1 MQCWANVQDSETE
14 SQEVNTTF
22 HKEARMI
29 RRAVGLSAL
38 ITGCA
43 LVFSGGLVSAEDL
56 PPLPQVPPEYADKKM
71 PAGGWTDAK
80 AIEEGGKIY
89 RGEVKTDVNCSSCHG
104 KDGAPAKKGARDLR
118 DPKLVCRFSDA
129 FWFWRVSEGV
139 PKTKMKANKHLLTE
153 EQIWQVMAYENQF
166 SHGGKPADRSCYK
179 P

>member
-1 MQCWANVQDSETE
+1 MTRRNVC
-14 SQEVNTTF
+14 
-22 HKEARMI
+22 
-29 RRAVGLSAL
+29 LSAL
-38 ITGCA
+38 VVGCA
-43 LVFSGGLVSAEDL
+43 LMLSGGMASAEDL
-56 PPLPQVPPEYADKKM
+56 PPLPPVPPDYADKKM
-71 PAGGWTDAK
+71 PAGGWTDPK

-89 RGEVKTDVNCSSCHG
+89 RGEFKTEVNCSSCHG
-104 KDGAPAKKGARDLR
+104 VDGTPKKKGARDLR

-139 PKTKMKANKHLLTE
+139 PKTKMKANKGLLSE